1 MKSLYPPKGR
11 YNKDG
16 HSKDGPMDDWL
27 TWENGLFA
35 IALLIAV
42 SSLVGL
48 MRRLRDEMVADI
60 TEKIET
66 VRKRR
71 LIEEAR
77 QAQETARLE
86 QIRRREEH
94 LERIRNERPAA

>member
-1 MKSLYPPKGR
+1 
-11 YNKDG
+11 
-16 HSKDGPMDDWL
+16 MDDWL